1 MFLACS
7 GSKIVDVF
15 PRKGRLLAGEI
26 SLKLN
31 RNRGMVVN
39 MFMYFDDYW

>member
-7 GSKIVDVF
+7 GSTIVNVF
-15 PRKGRLLAGEI
+15 LGKGRLLAGEL

-39 MFMYFDDYW
+39 MFMYFGDCW